1 MDKDKNISQA
11 QPPVESPP
19 APKLPKGLAVTYI
32 GIFAVMLIIPTII
45 WGALMIA
52 CRFSPE
58 LYDKINPPTNESQ
71 GMAGKDVAEFP
82 TTFNIKT
89 YTAEIEA
96 WYDDHLPFRAIIY
109 NSYGDI
115 KAAIEQ
121 PYESTIRPA
130 LVELFHSNGNGGS
143 AELPEET
150 IVDILGDGTQSPEES
165 EETVPN
171 FDNEESSPSDCEHVY
186 DAGEIEVEPT
196 CTEWGVMKYSCT
208 KCSHS
213 YREYT
218 AKKAHDYAALTDTFD
233 LVTCGSKYERFLKC
247 NDCGYEKDDS
257 GIKQHKNHKKI
268 KTVKPSY
275 TSYGYTLASCKYCGG
290 EYRTDIKAKLY
301 DTSYALESYRSPTVI
316 EGRYQWLYYLGDNS
330 MGYYQ
335 GTNLL
340 TEAELAY
347 YNSILVQLN
356 EICKAKGITLQICI
370 WPNKE
375 QVYPEYYLGAE
386 VVNEYKRVERLV
398 DYIHENSDVK
408 IIYPLAELTAA
419 KPYWD
424 TYYKFDTHWNHAGG
438 FIGHQAMLESL
449 GLETTNLY
457 NLPVWE
463 FDRNA
468 GDLISLGN
476 LNGAYYTGAVDYSIS
491 YRTDITTDSY
501 FGGDGANDIRHTTA
515 ANATNNCNFVMLAD
529 SYRCFQLDL
538 IQKDFSDAYLCHR
551 NQVNEAMTVD
561 AIKNA
566 DVLVLAAVERYDYQI
581 FDTAIQII
589 NILSQE

>member
-58 LYDKINPPTNESQ
+58 LYDKINPPMNESG
-71 GMAGKDVAEFP
+71 GMAGEKIAEFP

-89 YTAEIEA
+89 YTAEVEA
-96 WYDDHLPFRAIIY
+96 WYDDHLPFRSLIC
-109 NSYGDI
+109 NSYDDL
-115 KAAIEQ
+115 KAAVEK
-121 PYESTIRPA
+121 PYNSTIRPA
-130 LVELFHSNGNGGS
+130 LVELFHSNENGGV

-196 CTEWGVMKYSCT
+196 CAEWGVVKYSCT

-218 AKKAHDYAALTDTFD
+218 AKKAHDYVALTDTFD

-257 GIKQHKNHKKI
+257 GIKQHKNHKKK

-301 DTSYALESYRSPTVI
+301 DTSYAVERVWNNTAI

-419 KPYWD
+419 KPYWE

-438 FIGHQAMLESL
+438 FIGHQAMLKSL
-449 GLETTNLY
+449 DLETANLY
-457 NLPVWE
+457 NFPVGTS
-463 FDRNA
+463 DRHG
-468 GDLISLGN
+468 GDLINLGKPD
-476 LNGAYYTGAVDYSIS
+476 GTYTGDTEYEIT
-491 YRTDITTDSY
+491 YRPEITTDSS
-501 FGGDGANDIRHTTA
+501 FGGTGANDIRHTTA
-515 ANATNNCNFVMLAD
+515 ANATNDCNFVMLAD

-551 NQVNEAMTVD
+551 SQVNEQMTKD

-566 DVLVLAAVERYDYQI
+566 DILVLAAVERYDYDI
-581 FDTAIQII
+581 FNTAIQII

>member
-58 LYDKINPPTNESQ
+58 LYDKINPPMNESG
-71 GMAGKDVAEFP
+71 GMAGEKIAEFP

-89 YTAEIEA
+89 YTAEVEA
-96 WYDDHLPFRAIIY
+96 WYDDHLPFRSLIC
-109 NSYGDI
+109 NSYDDL
-115 KAAIEQ
+115 KAAVEK
-121 PYESTIRPA
+121 PYNSTIRPA
-130 LVELFHSNGNGGS
+130 LVELFHSNENGGV

-150 IVDILGDGTQSPEES
+150 IVDILGESTEPPEES
-165 EETVPN
+165 EETVPI
-171 FDNEESSPSDCEHVY
+171 FDNEDTSPSDCEHIY

-247 NDCGYEKDDS
+247 NNCGYEKDDS

-301 DTSYALESYRSPTVI
+301 DTSYAVEFVWNNTAI

-419 KPYWD
+419 KPYWE

-515 ANATNNCNFVMLAD
+515 ANATNDCNFVMLAD

-551 NQVNEAMTVD
+551 SQVNEAMTVD